1 MLTLSGRIASMG
13 CLAAGLALVSPCG
26 CAGKATPISA
36 VPARPLRAA
45 SLEEVLAA
53 HDGYCKGIDTLSAA
67 GDLEVR
73 DRRAGKARRLNVRL
87 VAAREGKLYLKA
99 SISVVTALEV
109 AADGRQFWFQV
120 PSRKTVWTG
129 RADVNPE
136 AEDEQ
141 APYYTIRPADVTAA
155 LLPQPLAPA
164 ADEIVLLT
172 GDREAFTVTVAT
184 RPLGPARR
192 AVSVDRGTLRPLR
205 SRQYDERGD
214 LVSEF
219 VYGDVAT
226 GPARRV
232 EVNRPR
238 EGYEVLFSFDKA
250 EANVAV
256 PAKAFAP
263 RTPEGYK
270 VVEVGR

>member
-1 MLTLSGRIASMG
+1 MG
-13 CLAAGLALVSPCG
+13 CLVAGLALVSSVG

-45 SLEEVLAA
+45 TLEEVLAA

-73 DRRAGKARRLNVRL
+73 DLRAGKARRLNVRL

-99 SISVVTALEV
+99 SISVVTALEL

-120 PSRKTVWTG
+120 PSKKTVWTG
-129 RADVNPE
+129 HADVNPE
-136 AEDEQ
+136 AEDER

-164 ADEIVLLT
+164 AEETLLLT
-172 GDREAFTVTVAT
+172 ADREAFTLTAAA

-192 AVSVDRGTLRPLR
+192 AVSVDRETLRPLR

-219 VYGDVAT
+219 LYGDIAA

-232 EVNRPR
+232 AVNRPR
-238 EGYEVLFSFDKA
+238 DGYQALFTFDKA
-250 EANVAV
+250 DANAAV
-256 PAKAFAP
+256 PAKAFLP